1 MENCAKHF
9 CPLILT
15 HQKSLVCP
23 VGWTLERFERNRV
36 KDVLIDE
43 DLFELVFNDGI
54 SLIAYGPTVQNQ
66 AGQWSLMNLDAED
79 YLDAFSGSR
88 VTDVAHVFDDPGLG
102 IYYLQIGLTQAVTST
117 HYGVIVEFYSLLDEA
132 SPYTRHF
139 IGGSNGKK

>member
-1 MENCAKHF
+1 MENCVKHF

-15 HQKSLVCP
+15 RQKLLVCP

-54 SLIAYGPTVQNQ
+54 SLTAYGSTVQNE
-66 AGQWSLMNLDAED
+66 ARQWSLLNLDAED
-79 YLDAFSGSR
+79 YLDAFSGAR
-88 VTDVAHVFDDPGLG
+88 VTDVAHVFDDPGQG
-102 IYYLQIGLTQAVTST
+102 VYYLQIGLIQAVTCT
-117 HYGVIVEFYSLLDEA
+117 HYRVIVEFYSFLDEA
-132 SPYTRHF
+132 SPYTTHL